1 MRNITKKK
9 TKEQMKLEEKR
20 NKQLVEFWELVQQ
33 LKEIQIKINK
43 IKWQRKINK

>member
-1 MRNITKKK
+1 MRNITEKK

-20 NKQLVEFWELVQQ
+20 NKELVEFWEVVQQ

>member
-1 MRNITKKK
+1 MRNITEKK

-20 NKQLVEFWELVQQ
+20 NKELVEFWELVQQ